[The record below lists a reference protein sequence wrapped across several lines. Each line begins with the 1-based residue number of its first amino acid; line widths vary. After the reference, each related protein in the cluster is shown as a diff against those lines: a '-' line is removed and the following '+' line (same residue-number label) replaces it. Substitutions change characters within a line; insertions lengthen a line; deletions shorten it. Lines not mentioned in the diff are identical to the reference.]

1 MPNTQERAASDTV
14 VPHMQYRGMGR
25 SVRATRTGRVLDW
38 LSLALGMIGL
48 VLMFAA
54 RADYSRWPL
63 LGLLLPLVRLGLSH
77 SYRTGFQD
85 ACRALWNSAETFSS
99 QSGPLPLMAAA
110 VFVVLPVF
118 LFYISNGTILG
129 AVDTVPVIPS
139 AVSIVREGNWDLS
152 EFHRLGRSRIP
163 QDLEAALPGCYQKIS
178 GGIYSA
184 FPSGMVSFAVPVT
197 SMARLCGA
205 DLDRRLVHLRLEKI
219 TAALVASF
227 SLGLFFMAA
236 CCLGSTPAAMVAT
249 GLLAISSGLYTTVGL
264 GLWQHG
270 GVVFWILTA
279 LLVELRSSGR
289 PTRLG
294 TVIQGIACAG
304 LLMCR
309 PTAALLVA
317 GLTIW
322 IFLHSPRRALE
333 TLAVAAAAYLPCL
346 LMYFMIYG
354 NVFGPAT
361 INGNMSGEFW
371 HPGRIETM
379 AGVLVCPARGLF
391 VYQPWA
397 ILAFLSL
404 RPRTRALA
412 VEFGYRPGPSGWI
425 GFCLS
430 ITAAHC
436 LVISAWHDWSGG
448 DCWGSRLL
456 TDILPL
462 LGLACVPAIAAL
474 WSRPRARVVIV
485 ALGVVGALTHL
496 PCAYMNA
503 AAWNHVTDHTSDLW
517 SWSHPP
523 FLYWR

>member
-1 MPNTQERAASDTV
+1 MPNTQERAASGTV
-14 VPHMQYRGMGR
+14 VPHAISRDGR
-25 SVRATRTGRVLDW
+25 SGRARRIGRVLDW

-63 LGLLLPLVRLGLSH
+63 LGLLLPLVRLGLSR
-77 SYRTGFQD
+77 SYRIGFQD

-99 QSGPLPLMAAA
+99 QSGPLPLMAA
-110 VFVVLPVF
+110 VVYVVLPVF
-118 LFYISNGTILG
+118 LFDISNGTILG
-129 AVDTVPVIPS
+129 AVDTAPVIPS

-163 QDLEAALPGCYQKIS
+163 QDREAALLGCYQEIS

-205 DLDRRLVHLRLEKI
+205 DLDRHLVHLRLEKI

-227 SLGLFFMAA
+227 SLGLFFIAA
-236 CCLGSTPAAMVAT
+236 CCLGSTLAAMVAT

-264 GLWQHG
+264 GLRQHG
-270 GVVFWILTA
+270 GIAFWILTA
-279 LLVELRSSGR
+279 LLAELRSSGR

-309 PTAALLVA
+309 PTAALLIA
-317 GLTIW
+317 GLTTW
-322 IFLHSPRRALE
+322 IFLRAPRRALE

-354 NVFGPAT
+354 NLFGPAT
-361 INGNMSGEFW
+361 INGSMSGEFW

-379 AGVLVCPARGLF
+379 TGVLVSPARGLF

-412 VEFGYRPGPSGWI
+412 VEFGYRPGPSGWT

-448 DCWGSRLL
+448 YCWGSRLL

-503 AAWNHVTDHTSDLW
+503 AAWNYVTDHTSDLW
-517 SWSHPP
+517 SWSRPP